1 MKTRNTLIRLL
12 VPLLAL
18 GLIAAACGDDDEPAA
33 PDTSA
38 ADAAAAEAA
47 AAEAEAEAAAAQA
60 EADAAAAEAEAAAA
74 RAAEAEAELAA
85 AMAEAEGAVDP
96 EVVAEL
102 EAQLEAAAAEAEAAQ
117 SEADAAAA
125 AQSEA
130 EAAAAEAEAAA
141 AEAEAAAAEAM
152 AEPEPAEPVDV
163 TLQLQWFTQS
173 QFAGYYAAVAT
184 GIYEDY
190 GLNVEILEGGVEIVP
205 ASVLDSGAADFA
217 VSWVPRG
224 LVPREEGANI
234 TNIAQVF
241 QRSATLQV
249 AFADSGISTVNDLE
263 GRTVGNWGF
272 GNEFEL
278 LAGLRRNGLD
288 PASDVQLVQQN
299 FDMLALI
306 SGEIDAAQAMI
317 YNEYAQVLETV
328 NPDTGE
334 LYQPDDL
341 NIINWNDVGTAM
353 LQDAL
358 WADADR
364 LDDDPAYHET
374 AVKFVEASLKG
385 WIYCR
390 DNPEECVDIVLD
402 NAPTLGRSH
411 QTWQLN
417 EINALIWPS
426 PLGVGVMDPDLW
438 AQTVEVATSEG
449 ILASAPDDDAY
460 RPEIAWEAVTNLRN
474 AGVDVIGNNWQRV
487 PVTLLAGGE

>member
-1 MKTRNTLIRLL
+1 MKTRITLVRLL
-12 VPLLAL
+12 VPLVAL
-18 GLIAAACGDDDEPAA
+18 GLIAAACGDDEPAA

-38 ADAAAAEAA
+38 ADAAAAQAD
-47 AAEAEAEAAAAQA
+47 AAAAQVQ
-60 EADAAAAEAEAAAA
+60 ADDAAAEAEAAAA
-74 RAAEAEAELAA
+74 RAGEAEAALDA

-96 EVVAEL
+96 EVVAAL
-102 EAQLEAAAAEAEAAQ
+102 EAELNEAR
-117 SEADAAAA
+117 
-125 AQSEA
+125 
-130 EAAAAEAEAAA
+130 AEAEAAA
-141 AEAEAAAAEAM
+141 AAQAEAEAAAAA
-152 AEPEPAEPVDV
+152 AVEPVAEEPMELTEV
-163 TLQLQWFTQS
+163 SLQLQWFTQS
-173 QFAGYYAAVAT
+173 QFAGYYAALAL

-190 GLNVEILEGGVEIVP
+190 GLDVEILEGGVEIVP

-249 AFADSGISTVNDLE
+249 AFADSGISTVADLE

-278 LAGLRRNGLD
+278 LAGLRTNGLD

-334 LYQPDDL
+334 LYQPSDL
-341 NIINWNDVGTAM
+341 NIINWNDEGTAM

-364 LDDDPAYHET
+364 LDDDPAYRET
-374 AVKFVEASLKG
+374 AVKFVEASLRG
-385 WIYCR
+385 WIHCR
-390 DNPEECVDIVLD
+390 DNPDECVQIVLD
-402 NAPTLGRSH
+402 NASTLGESH

-417 EINALIWPS
+417 EISALIWPS

-438 AQTVEVATSEG
+438 AQTVEVAAGEG
-449 ILASAPDDDAY
+449 ILASAPDEGAY
-460 RPEIAWEAVTNLRN
+460 RSDIAWEAVANLRA
-474 AGVDVIGNNWQRV
+474 AGVDVVGNNWQRV
-487 PVTLLAGGE
+487 TVELLPGGE

>member
-1 MKTRNTLIRLL
+1 MKARNTLMRLL

-18 GLIAAACGDDDEPAA
+18 GLIAAACGDDEEPVA
-33 PDTSA
+33 DTSA
-38 ADAAAAEAA
+38 AD
-47 AAEAEAEAAAAQA
+47 AAAAQA
-60 EADAAAAEAEAAAA
+60 EADAAAAQAEADAAADRAAAAEAAAA
-74 RAAEAEAELAA
+74 EAQTALED

-96 EVVAEL
+96 EVVAAL
-102 EAQLEAAAAEAEAAQ
+102 EAELEAAAAA
-117 SEADAAAA
+117 
-125 AQSEA
+125 A

-141 AEAEAAAAEAM
+141 AAQAEAEAAAAAAEAEAEAAM
-152 AEPEPAEPVDV
+152 AEPEPEPETMTDV

-249 AFADSGISTVNDLE
+249 SFADSGISTVTDLE

-278 LAGLRRNGLD
+278 LAGLRKSGLD
-288 PASDVQLVQQN
+288 PAGDVQLVQQN

-334 LYQPDDL
+334 LYQPEDL

-374 AVKFVEASLKG
+374 AVRFVEASLRG
-385 WIYCR
+385 WIFCR

-438 AQTVEVATSEG
+438 AQTAAVATSEG
-449 ILASAPDDDAY
+449 ILASAPDEDAY

-487 PVTLLAGGE
+487 PVELLPGGE

>member
-1 MKTRNTLIRLL
+1 MKARNMLMRLL

-18 GLIAAACGDDDEPAA
+18 GLIAAACGDDEEPVA
-33 PDTSA
+33 DTSA
-38 ADAAAAEAA
+38 AD
-47 AAEAEAEAAAAQA
+47 AAAAQA
-60 EADAAAAEAEAAAA
+60 EADAAAAQAEADAAADRAAAAEAAAA
-74 RAAEAEAELAA
+74 EAQAALED

-96 EVVAEL
+96 EVVAAL
-102 EAQLEAAAAEAEAAQ
+102 EAELEAAAAAAESAAA
-117 SEADAAAA
+117 EADAAAA
-125 AQSEA
+125 AQAAAEA
-130 EAAAAEAEAAA
+130 AAAAAEAEA
-141 AEAEAAAAEAM
+141 EAAM
-152 AEPEPAEPVDV
+152 AEPEPEPETMTDV

-249 AFADSGISTVNDLE
+249 SFADSGISTVADLE

-278 LAGLRRNGLD
+278 LAGLRKSGLD
-288 PASDVQLVQQN
+288 PAGDVQLVQQN

-334 LYQPDDL
+334 LFQPDDL

-426 PLGVGVMDPDLW
+426 PQGVGVMDTDLW
-438 AQTVEVATSEG
+438 AQTVDVAVNEG
-449 ILASAPDDDAY
+449 ILASAPVEDAY

-487 PVTLLAGGE
+487 PVTLLEGGE

>member
-1 MKTRNTLIRLL
+1 MKARNTLMRLL

-18 GLIAAACGDDDEPAA
+18 GLIAAACGDDEEPVA
-33 PDTSA
+33 DTSA
-38 ADAAAAEAA
+38 AD
-47 AAEAEAEAAAAQA
+47 AAAAQA
-60 EADAAAAEAEAAAA
+60 EADAAAAQAEADAAADRAATAEAAAA
-74 RAAEAEAELAA
+74 EAQAALEA

-96 EVVAEL
+96 EAVAALEAEL
-102 EAQLEAAAAEAEAAQ
+102 EAAAAAAAAAQAEAEAAAAAQAEAEAAAAAAEAEA
-117 SEADAAAA
+117 EA
-125 AQSEA
+125 
-130 EAAAAEAEAAA
+130 
-141 AEAEAAAAEAM
+141 AM
-152 AEPEPAEPVDV
+152 AEPEPEPETVTDV

-249 AFADSGISTVNDLE
+249 SFADSGISTVTDLE

-278 LAGLRRNGLD
+278 LAGLRKSGLD

-334 LYQPDDL
+334 LYQPEDL

-374 AVKFVEASLKG
+374 AVKFVEASLLG
-385 WIYCR
+385 WIFCR

-438 AQTVEVATSEG
+438 AQTADVATSEG
-449 ILASAPDDDAY
+449 ILASAPDEDAY

-474 AGVDVIGNNWQRV
+474 AGVDVIGNSWQRV
-487 PVTLLAGGE
+487 PVELLPGGE

>member
-1 MKTRNTLIRLL
+1 MKTRTTLVRLL
-12 VPLLAL
+12 VPLMAL
-18 GLIAAACGDDDEPAA
+18 GLIAAACGEDDEPAA

-38 ADAAAAEAA
+38 ADTAA
-47 AAEAEAEAAAAQA
+47 AEAAAAQA
-60 EADAAAAEAEAAAA
+60 EADAAAAEADAAAA
-74 RAAEAEAELAA
+74 RAAEAEAALDA

-96 EVVAEL
+96 EVVAAL
-102 EAQLEAAAAEAEAAQ
+102 EAERDAAQ
-117 SEADAAAA
+117 AEADAA
-125 AQSEA
+125 Q
-130 EAAAAEAEAAA
+130 AEAEAAA
-141 AEAEAAAAEAM
+141 AAQADAEAAAAAAESAMEEAM
-152 AEPEPAEPVDV
+152 AEPEPEPETMTDV

-249 AFADSGISTVNDLE
+249 SFADSGISTVTDLQ

-278 LAGLRRNGLD
+278 LAGLRKSGLD

-334 LYQPDDL
+334 LYQPEDL

-374 AVKFVEASLKG
+374 AVKFVEASLLG
-385 WIYCR
+385 WIFCR

-438 AQTVEVATSEG
+438 AQTAEVATSEG
-449 ILASAPDDDAY
+449 ILASAPDEDAY

-474 AGVDVIGNNWQRV
+474 AGVDVIGNSWQRV
-487 PVTLLAGGE
+487 PVELLPGGE

>member
-1 MKTRNTLIRLL
+1 MKTKKTLIRLL

-18 GLIAAACGDDDEPAA
+18 GLIAAACGDDEEPAV

-38 ADAAAAEAA
+38 ADAAAAEAD
-47 AAEAEAEAAAAQA
+47 AAAAQA
-60 EADAAAAEAEAAAA
+60 EADAAEAEAEAAAA
-74 RAAEAEAELAA
+74 RAAEAEAALAE
-85 AMAEAEGAVDP
+85 AMAEAEGAIDP
-96 EVVAEL
+96 EVVAAL
-102 EAQLEAAAAEAEAAQ
+102 EAELEAAA
-117 SEADAAAA
+117 SEAAA

-130 EAAAAEAEAAA
+130 EAAAAAQAEAEAAA

-152 AEPEPAEPVDV
+152 AEPEPAAPVDV

-249 AFADSGISTVNDLE
+249 AFADSGISTVADLQ

-334 LYQPDDL
+334 LYQPEDL

-358 WADADR
+358 WADANR

-426 PLGVGVMDPDLW
+426 PQGVGVMDTDLW
-438 AQTVEVATSEG
+438 DQTVAVATSEG

-474 AGVDVIGNNWQRV
+474 AGIDVIGNNWQRV
-487 PVTLLAGGE
+487 PVTLLPGGE

>member
-1 MKTRNTLIRLL
+1 MRARMTLTRLL
-12 VPLLAL
+12 VPLMAL
-18 GLIAAACGDDDEPAA
+18 GLIAASCGDDEA
-33 PDTSA
+33 PDTS
-38 ADAAAAEAA
+38 AAEAA
-47 AAEAEAEAAAAQA
+47 AAEAEAQAAAAQA
-60 EADAAAAEAEAAAA
+60 QADTAAAEAEAAAA
-74 RAAEAEAELAA
+74 RAAEAEAALEA
-85 AMAEAEGAVDP
+85 AMTEAEGAVDP
-96 EVVAEL
+96 EVVSEL
-102 EAQLEAAAAEAEAAQ
+102 EAQLEAAQA
-117 SEADAAAA
+117 EADAAK
-125 AQSEA
+125 
-130 EAAAAEAEAAA
+130 AEAEAAA
-141 AEAEAAAAEAM
+141 AAAEEAM
-152 AEPEPAEPVDV
+152 EEPAEEPMELTEVS
-163 TLQLQWFTQS
+163 LQLQWFTQS
-173 QFAGYYAAVAT
+173 QFAGYYAAQAL

-190 GLNVEILEGGVEIVP
+190 GLDVEILEGGVEIVP

-224 LVPREEGANI
+224 LVPREEGTNI

-249 AFADSGISTVNDLE
+249 AFADSGISTVADLA

-278 LAGLRRNGLD
+278 LAGLRKNGLD

-334 LYQPDDL
+334 LFQPSDL
-341 NIINWNDVGTAM
+341 NVIDWNDVGTAM

-364 LDDDPAYHET
+364 LDDDPVYRAT
-374 AVKFVEASLKG
+374 AVKFVEASLTG
-385 WIYCR
+385 WIHCR
-390 DNPEECVDIVLD
+390 DNPDECVQIVLD
-402 NAPTLGRSH
+402 NAPTLGQSH

-417 EINALIWPS
+417 EISALIWPS

-438 AQTVEVATSEG
+438 GQTVEVATSEG
-449 ILASAPDDDAY
+449 ILASAPDEGAY
-460 RPEIAWEAVTNLRN
+460 RSDIAWEAVANLRA
-474 AGVDVIGNNWQRV
+474 AGVDVVGNNWQRV
-487 PVTLLAGGE
+487 TVELLPGGE